1 MRGDV
6 IMGKNA
12 YTTKQVADN
21 LSVSTSAMRKWC
33 LMLEDAGYRF
43 ERNEKNNRVFYDHDM
58 LALRHLK
65 KLTQDDGKSLENA
78 IKAVSDM
85 GRSRQD
91 VTGSDSEEHTQEAA
105 VSESVIKR
113 YEEKIDMLENKLD
126 ILLEYVEKQDARFD
140 AQERFNRELI
150 SELKNQQGYIN
161 ESLNTR
167 DQQLVAAMKEAQE
180 AKRLAA
186 ASAEEKEVQTKGFFA
201 RLLGK

>member
-1 MRGDV
+1 
-6 IMGKNA
+6 MGKNA

>member
-1 MRGDV
+1 
-6 IMGKNA
+6 MGKNA

-21 LSVSTSAMRKWC
+21 LSVSTSALRKWC
-33 LMLEDAGYRF
+33 LMLEDAEYRF

-85 GRSRQD
+85 GRARQD
-91 VTGSDSEEHTQEAA
+91 VTGSDSEKSEQEAA
-105 VSESVIKR
+105 VSPDVLKR
-113 YEEKIDMLENKLD
+113 YEDKIDMLEDKLD
-126 ILLEYVEKQDARFD
+126 KLLDYIEKQDARFD

-186 ASAEEKEVQTKGFFA
+186 ASAEEKEESRKGFFA